1 MKRPVNFETI
11 DAVDFE
17 IYGHSFHTDLDG
29 LQNKEKSSWVWVFPD
44 GGILGDYVVLFELKW
59 EHDCYS
65 MKKCVLGEG
74 TTGDYIFQDN
84 FISTK
89 WIKTKDT
96 FVEYISRLI
105 ASEIKVGTFQN

>member
-1 MKRPVNFETI
+1 MRRPVNFETI

-17 IYGHSFHTDLDG
+17 IHGHSFHTDLDQ
-29 LQNKEKSSWVWVFPD
+29 LQNKEKSNWVWVFPS

-74 TTGDYIFQDN
+74 NTGNYIFQDN
-84 FISTK
+84 WISTK
-89 WIKTKDT
+89 WIKTKDD
-96 FVEYISRLI
+96 FVNHIQSTIEKEMS
-105 ASEIKVGTFQN
+105 VGTFEN

>member
-1 MKRPVNFETI
+1 MRRPKNFETI

-17 IYGHSFHTDLDG
+17 IHGHSFHTDLDQ
-29 LQNKEKSSWVWVFPD
+29 LQNKEKSSWVWVFPH

-84 FISTK
+84 WISTK
-89 WIKTKDT
+89 WIKTKDD
-96 FVEYISRLI
+96 FMEYIKRLI
-105 ASEIKVGTFQN
+105 ISEVEIGKFKN

>member
-1 MKRPVNFETI
+1 MRRPKNFETI

-17 IYGHSFHTDLDG
+17 IHGHSFHTDLDL

-44 GGILGDYVVLFELKW
+44 GGILGDYVVLIELKW

-84 FISTK
+84 LLTTDMV
-89 WIKTKDT
+89 KTKDIFT
-96 FVEYISRLI
+96 THMS
-105 ASEIKVGTFQN
+105 KVINKAIGLMKFQN

>member
-1 MKRPVNFETI
+1 MRRPKNFEKI

-17 IYGHSFHTDLDG
+17 IHGHSFHTDLDL
-29 LQNKEKSSWVWVFPD
+29 LQNKEKSSWVWVFPH

-74 TTGDYIFQDN
+74 NTGNYVFQDHW
-84 FISTK
+84 ISPNI
-89 WIKTKDT
+89 IKTKDDFT
-96 FVEYISRLI
+96 NHIQTVIENEMR
-105 ASEIKVGTFQN
+105 VGTFQN

>member
-1 MKRPVNFETI
+1 MRRPVNFETI

-17 IYGHSFHTDLDG
+17 IHGHSFHTDLDL
-29 LQNKEKSSWVWVFPD
+29 LQNKEKNSWVWVFPH

-74 TTGDYIFQDN
+74 STGNYIFQDHLL
-84 FISTK
+84 SSDMMQ
-89 WIKTKDT
+89 TKDE
-96 FVEYISRLI
+96 FVSYIKRVI
-105 ASEIKVGTFQN
+105 ENEMRVGTFQN

>member
-11 DAVDFE
+11 DAADFE
-17 IYGHSFHTDLDG
+17 IHGHSFHTDLDL

-65 MKKCVLGEG
+65 MKRCVLGEG
-74 TTGDYIFQDN
+74 NTGNYIFQDN
-84 FISTK
+84 YLNKDIL
-89 WIKTKDT
+89 KTKDE
-96 FVEYISRLI
+96 FVSYIKRVI
-105 ASEIKVGTFQN
+105 ENEMRVGTFQN

>member
-11 DAVDFE
+11 DRIDFE
-17 IYGHSFHTDLDG
+17 LMGHSFYTDLDA
-29 LQNKEKSSWVWVFPD
+29 LQNKKESSWVWVFPN
-44 GGILGDYVVLFELKW
+44 GGILGDYVVLFEIKW

-84 FISTK
+84 HLNK
-89 WIKTKDT
+89 DVLKTKDE
-96 FVEYISRLI
+96 FVSYIKRVI
-105 ASEIKVGTFQN
+105 ENEMRVGTFQN